1 MKIKIA
7 VCDSD
12 KEVCSYIAEIIA
24 RQKPEVRVKTFSTAE
39 ELLQSEYDFAIY
51 ILDVK
56 GVNGMETAH
65 ILRSREQG
73 LHSIIIFVTGYREFM
88 EAAFDVQAFHYLL
101 KPIDKIKFAQVLE
114 KACMEAGF
122 LLRQKD
128 NYVLLKLNGTAGD
141 ARSRRRVPLQD
152 IFFIE
157 SNNKN
162 VIVHTTEGTYE
173 VQGKMD
179 EFEQLLGTDF
189 YRCHRCYL
197 VNMAKISAY
206 SQEGIQVTNGE
217 MVMLANKKY
226 AAFVKAYL
234 HYAKG
239 GGMVNV

>member
-1 MKIKIA
+1 MRIKVA

-12 KEVCSYIAEIIA
+12 KEVCGYIAEIIV
-24 RQKPEVRVKTFSTAE
+24 RQRPDVQVKTFYTAE
-39 ELLQSEYDFAIY
+39 ALLQAGDNFDIY
-51 ILDVK
+51 FLDIK
-56 GVNGMETAH
+56 DINGMETAR

-73 LHSIIIFVTGYREFM
+73 LHSIIIFVTGYREYM
-88 EAAFDVQAFHYLL
+88 PAAFDVQAFHYLL
-101 KPIDKIKFAQVLE
+101 KPIDKVKFSRVLE
-114 KACMEAGF
+114 NACLEVRYMQG
-122 LLRQKD
+122 QKED
-128 NYVLLKLNGTAGD
+128 YVLLKLNGSAGD
-141 ARSRRRVPLQD
+141 MRSRRKVSLQD
-152 IFFIE
+152 IYFIE

-162 VIVHTTEGTYE
+162 VIIHTTEGTYE

-179 EFEQLLGTDF
+179 EFEQTLGTAF

-206 SQEGIQVTNGE
+206 SPEGIQVTNGE

-239 GGMVNV
+239 GGIVNV